1 MYRALVLGIIAFYF
15 LVVFLVS
22 WYTTRGIE
30 RDALSFYRGDR
41 KSPWWVVA
49 IAMVGTSITGV
60 TYISV
65 PGMVGESQMAYLQM
79 ALGFWAGY
87 FVIAF
92 VLLPLY
98 YRLNLTS
105 IYVWLE
111 QRYGTYAHITGT
123 AFFLLSKFLSCSV
136 RMYLTATVLL
146 VVLFP
151 HAQAD
156 SSLFTLH
163 SSLIMM
169 FIVWLYSF
177 KGGVKTLVWI
187 DMLQTLCLVCGMVGI
202 VACVSYAMGLDAGAL
217 YRTITDSDMSRIWFF
232 DDVNSKHYFWKQFLG
247 GMFVTIAMTG
257 LDQDMMQKN
266 LSCKTLHDAQKNMV
280 TYGFCFIPVNFIFL
294 ALGILL
300 YTYAGTL
307 GMTGQ
312 DGRSLH
318 SLTGTTL
325 KADELFPYLATAVN
339 PISGQNVLPLAVT
352 VLFVI
357 GLIAAAFSSVGSAVT
372 SLTTAV
378 MVDFRAHNRF
388 VVHLL
393 NCVLVGVGMY
403 VFHIVGS
410 GSVINAIYVIVSYTY
425 GPLLGM
431 FFLGLLTNV
440 HPRRSLIPLACVA
453 SPLICYILDTNSE
466 VWFGGYKMG
475 YELLIVNGLIT
486 ALLLTIGSIG
496 KKKTA

>member
-1 MYRALVLGIIAFYF
+1 
-15 LVVFLVS
+15 
-22 WYTTRGIE
+22 
-30 RDALSFYRGDR
+30 
-41 KSPWWVVA
+41 
-49 IAMVGTSITGV
+49 
-60 TYISV
+60 
-65 PGMVGESQMAYLQM
+65 
-79 ALGFWAGY
+79 
-87 FVIAF
+87 
-92 VLLPLY
+92 
-98 YRLNLTS
+98 
-105 IYVWLE
+105 
-111 QRYGTYAHITGT
+111 
-123 AFFLLSKFLSCSV
+123 
-136 RMYLTATVLL
+136 
-146 VVLFP
+146 
-151 HAQAD
+151 
-156 SSLFTLH
+156 
-163 SSLIMM
+163 M

-202 VACVSYAMGLDAGAL
+202 VACVSYAMGLDAGSL
-217 YRTITDSDMSRIWFF
+217 YRTIADSDMSRIWFF
-232 DDVNSKHYFWKQFLG
+232 DDVNSKQYFWKQFLG

-307 GMTGQ
+307 GMTGS
-312 DGRSLH
+312 DGSSLH
-318 SLTGTTL
+318 SLTGNAL

-339 PISGQNVLPLAVT
+339 PTSGQALLPLAVS

-403 VFHIVGS
+403 VFSIVGS

-440 HPRRSLIPLACVA
+440 RPRRNLIPLACVA
-453 SPLICYILDTNSE
+453 SPLICYTLDTNSE
-466 VWFGGYKMG
+466 AWFGGYRMG

-486 ALLLTIGSIG
+486 ALLLALSSLVHQ
-496 KKKTA
+496 KNK